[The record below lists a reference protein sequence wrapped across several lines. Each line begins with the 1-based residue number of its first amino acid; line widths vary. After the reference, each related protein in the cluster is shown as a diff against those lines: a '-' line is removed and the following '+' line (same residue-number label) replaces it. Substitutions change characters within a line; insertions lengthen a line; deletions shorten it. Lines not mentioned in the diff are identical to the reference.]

1 LILLGLWLSVGFDS
15 VFDMNMQASGPGG
28 SPVLDALG
36 AAAAAVAGAQ
46 DAAVYALADADLEA
60 AIEQTQAL
68 AARVFDATLTLVR
81 EADERDLGRRSGGS
95 SSAAWLSG
103 RFRIRP
109 GQARTLVRLANH
121 TGPDD
126 GPIDYSANVRSAP
139 TGRELRE
146 TGKALAAGAISPEH
160 VMVVSKIMERVP
172 QAVSVD
178 EARQAEAELAGFCG
192 QHDPG
197 TVATLGD
204 YLLALMAADTLDD
217 AENERHRRR
226 ELRLNEATG
235 GISGCLTSEGMAML
249 RTALDPLAAP
259 HPADDGER
267 DPRTPGQRL
276 VDALVELARR
286 AIAANGYETN
296 HGISHRVLVTIG
308 LNTLTAEHPHPSDGS
323 PSGTGEDTSHGSADR
338 YRSGGDESGG
348 TATGHLTGNTTGSES
363 GGVTGRTLG
372 GDGAA
377 LPTFTGGSSPAPGEI
392 QWGGLISPA
401 TARRIACCAGIQRV
415 VLDPN
420 GAVLDVGREYRTATP
435 AQFAALTARDG
446 GCVFPG
452 CTRPSAWCIAHHIA
466 HWADGG
472 PTDLDNLALLCG
484 HHHTVVHHH
493 GWDVRLGPD
502 RLPDFY
508 PPPWVDPD
516 REPRRNT
523 RPRYGLATVDPDR

>member
-68 AARVFDATLTLVR
+68 AARVFDAVLGLVR

-204 YLLALMAADTLDD
+204 YLLALMATDTLDD

-308 LNTLTAEHPHPSDGS
+308 LNTLTADHPHPQPADNG
-323 PSGTGEDTSHGSADR
+323 DTSSTASDTGSSSGDTITTGA
-338 YRSGGDESGG
+338 SGGES
-348 TATGHLTGNTTGSES
+348 
-363 GGVTGRTLG
+363 GVTGGRTIG

-377 LPTFTGGSSPAPGEI
+377 LPTATRGNPPPPGQI
-392 QWGGLISPA
+392 QWGGPISPA
-401 TARRIACCAGIQRV
+401 AARRIACCAGIQRV
-415 VLDPN
+415 LLDPA
-420 GAVLDVGREYRTATP
+420 GAVLEVGREHRTATP

-446 GCVFPG
+446 GCAFPG
-452 CTRPSAWCIAHHIA
+452 CTRPPAWCIAHHII

-472 PTDLDNLALLCG
+472 PTDLDNLVLLCG
-484 HHHTVVHHH
+484 HHHTVAHHH
-493 GWDVRLGPD
+493 GWHVQLGPD

-508 PPPWVDPD
+508 PPPWIDPD
-516 REPRRNT
+516 QQPRRNT
-523 RPRYGLATVDPDR
+523 RPRHRQTVIVPDR